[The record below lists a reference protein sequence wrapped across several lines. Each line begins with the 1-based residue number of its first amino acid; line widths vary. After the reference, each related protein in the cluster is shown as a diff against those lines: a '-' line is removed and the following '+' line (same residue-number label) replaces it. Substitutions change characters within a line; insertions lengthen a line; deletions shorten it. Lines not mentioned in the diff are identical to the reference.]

1 MLCICPINHFNTIKR
16 PCYFA
21 QSWPQLTNG
30 LFSWSEPLNAMCCFT
45 VQQVKKGLLTLVV
58 RTHVRVGALCSQ
70 AQEAQLCRSHSLG
83 STAGMA
89 RISADVGDYN
99 YLTDNSKADALSSRR
114 PAKPKDR
121 IMIEII
127 LRKGQ
132 RCLKISSICSI
143 LFQRLNSQFNSLS
156 S

>member
-1 MLCICPINHFNTIKR
+1 
-16 PCYFA
+16 
-21 QSWPQLTNG
+21 
-30 LFSWSEPLNAMCCFT
+30 MCCST

-58 RTHVRVGALCSQ
+58 KTNLRVGALCSQ

-89 RISADVGDYN
+89 RISADMGDYN
-99 YLTDNSKADALSSRR
+99 YLNDNSKDTLSSHGR

-127 LRKGQ
+127 LHKG
-132 RCLKISSICSI
+132 LHH
-143 LFQRLNSQFNSLS
+143 LNIFYVMEHDVLLNMF
-156 S
+156 

>member
-1 MLCICPINHFNTIKR
+1 
-16 PCYFA
+16 
-21 QSWPQLTNG
+21 
-30 LFSWSEPLNAMCCFT
+30 MCRFT

-58 RTHVRVGALCSQ
+58 KTNLRVGALCSQ

-89 RISADVGDYN
+89 RISADMGDYN
-99 YLTDNSKADALSSRR
+99 YLNDNSKETLSSHGR

-127 LRKGQ
+127 LHKG
-132 RCLKISSICSI
+132 
-143 LFQRLNSQFNSLS
+143 
-156 S
+156 